1 MKRLKT
7 EDKNGFIFVR
17 GVAFNDDE
25 NMDVDIHSKL
35 KNKTF
40 C

>member
-25 NMDVDIHSKL
+25 NMNVDIQYSM
-35 KNKTF
+35 F
-40 C
+40 